1 MPVSIEEF
9 WSLTQQSSLWAS
21 GEYQDIK
28 ERAASAHVADDVQ
41 TLAKWLIQQKAITK
55 YQSKVLLSGKPGPFI
70 FGDYRVNERIANPYE
85 VRRFTG
91 IHLPTS
97 HDVLLHFRRADNSQ
111 DGMSLA
117 KKHLSI
123 QHPQLDR
130 CYEMIRAG
138 SFEIAITEEID
149 GSSLRT
155 VLKSHKRIPT
165 GIAVRIAHQIAM
177 GLSQLHNSQL
187 THGCI
192 SPTDIIIQPGNV
204 ARLRRFPLRSLQP
217 ALNLPTDR
225 LAEADYWAPEL
236 YAHRQTPDPLID
248 IYALGCVLYELLA
261 GQPPFGGNTIS
272 EKMDL
277 HASERIEPLENLRD
291 MPDGLSEVVAFMMAK
306 QRPLRY
312 QDAGE
317 IADKLEGYLKQSS
330 QSAPPTP
337 KPSETSYLSW
347 LQGQR
352 ERIPAHLIDNGEPS
366 TKDQPETIS
375 PAPSIVDDGNQ
386 VDVPELVNS
395 SRSVISN
402 RARKKTAPNWLIL
415 GVALTAVAVTG
426 TILGIQLAT
435 SPATPTA
442 SSDSGGGTT
451 NPSRS
456 DSAPETSPPPT
467 VDEESINLVED
478 DGQTLW
484 ESPTKGENITLEFTP
499 PDAQMFLFLRP
510 KSIAQD
516 PEGAKVLRAL
526 GPLYNSLQQGF
537 QQLKLPWNQLDSML
551 VAFSPQDIG
560 PPRVTISGVFDSAAG
575 RNEFLSSVITSASEG
590 GQRWQAGSSHVG
602 FAPDADPKRICIS
615 TPDDLQQILEI
626 RGAPPLLKRQVEK
639 LRQLS
644 DQDRHVTLL
653 LDPHFLNADGREA
666 LTGPYEKIRLPI
678 QDFLG
683 EGIQAASLS
692 LNLGES
698 FYGEL
703 FLASTLDRVPK
714 QLAEDCRARLG
725 QLPEQVNNYLGQI
738 TIDKF
743 WQPVAL
749 RFPLMINFLYDQ
761 SRVGNVG
768 DTALI
773 NFIMPPQA
781 AHNLFLATQLAI
793 EVPSGGTSVPAIGPT
808 NGGGKLGLPQILGH
822 TMNFA
827 FPQQSLEFAI
837 RDFGQAV
844 NERLPETDFKVEIVG
859 RDLQLAGITRNQ
871 QIRDVS
877 LTQKTVDEI
886 LTALVH
892 RANPVR
898 TESVSD
904 PEQKLV
910 WVVSPASASTG
921 ATLLITTRTAAQEN
935 GYELPQQFLA
945 NPAEK

>member
-9 WSLTQQSSLWAS
+9 WSLAQQSSLWAF
-21 GEYQDIK
+21 GEYQDIQR
-28 ERAASAHVADDVQ
+28 RAATASVIDDAQ
-41 TLAKWLIQQKAITK
+41 TLANWLVQQKSITK
-55 YQSKVLLSGKPGPFI
+55 YQAKVLLSGKPGPFI
-70 FGDYRVNERIANPYE
+70 FGDYRVKERLASPSH
-85 VRRFTG
+85 VRRFKG
-91 IHLPTS
+91 IHLPT
-97 HDVLLHFRRADNSQ
+97 HHEVLLHFRRAESSQ
-111 DGMSLA
+111 DELDSA
-117 KKHLSI
+117 KRHLSV

-130 CYEMIRAG
+130 CYEIVTVG
-138 SFEIAITEEID
+138 SFEIAITEDID
-149 GSSLRT
+149 GSSLRAI
-155 VLKSHKRIPT
+155 LKSNKRIPA

-177 GLSQLHNSQL
+177 GLTQLHNSQL

-192 SPTDIIIQPGNV
+192 SPADIIIQPGNV
-204 ARLRRFPLRSLQP
+204 ARLRRFPLQP
-217 ALNLPTDR
+217 LLPGLELPPDR
-225 LAEADYWAPEL
+225 LPEANYWAPEL
-236 YAHRQTPDPLID
+236 YAHRQNPDPLTD

-261 GQPPFGGNTIS
+261 SKPPFGGTTFA

-277 HASERIEPLENLRD
+277 HASEPIRPFDDIRG
-291 MPDGLSEVVAFMMAK
+291 MPDGLGEVVAFMMAK

-312 QDAGE
+312 QAAAE

-330 QSAPPTP
+330 QSAAPTP

-352 ERIPAHLIDNGEPS
+352 ERIPAHLVDDGEPS
-366 TKDQPETIS
+366 QKDQPAINS
-375 PAPSIVDDGNQ
+375 PAPMVGDDGNP
-386 VDVPELVNS
+386 VGVPQLVSS

-402 RARKKTAPNWLIL
+402 RPRKKTVPSGLIL
-415 GVALTAVAVTG
+415 GLALIAVAVTG
-426 TILGIQLAT
+426 TMIGIQLAT
-435 SPATPTA
+435 SPSTPTA
-442 SSDSGGGTT
+442 SSDSGVGTT
-451 NPSRS
+451 NPSQA
-456 DSAPETSPPPT
+456 DSAPETSTPPDP
-467 VDEESINLVED
+467 DEESLNLVDD

-484 ESPTKGENITLEFTP
+484 ESPTKGENIAIEFTP

-510 KSIAQD
+510 KAITQD

-526 GPLYNSLQQGF
+526 GPLYDSIQRGF
-537 QQLKLPWNQLDSML
+537 QELRLPWDQLDSML
-551 VAFSPQDIG
+551 VALSPQDIG
-560 PPRVTISGVFDSAAG
+560 PPRVTISGVFDSESA
-575 RNEFLSSVITSASEG
+575 RHDFLSSVTASASDG
-590 GQRWQAGSSHVG
+590 GQRWQAGSTHVG
-602 FAPDADPKRICIS
+602 FAPDADPRRICIS
-615 TPDDLQQILEI
+615 TADDLQQILEI
-626 RGAPPLLKRQVEK
+626 RGDPPLLKRQVEK

-666 LTGPYEKIRLPI
+666 LAGPYEKIRLPI

-703 FLASTLDRVPK
+703 YLASTLDRAPK
-714 QLAEDCRARLG
+714 QLAEDCRSRLG

-749 RFPLMINFLYDQ
+749 RFPLMISFLYDQ

-773 NFIMPPQA
+773 NFVMPPQA

-793 EVPSGGTSVPAIGPT
+793 EVPSGGTPGPAISST
-808 NGGGKLGLPQILGH
+808 NSEKPRLPQILAH
-822 TMNFA
+822 TMNFE

-837 RDFGQAV
+837 RDFGRAV
-844 NERLPETDFKVEIVG
+844 NESLPEAVFKVEIVG
-859 RDLQLAGITRNQ
+859 EDLQLAGITRNQ
-871 QIRDVS
+871 QIRNVS

-886 LTALVH
+886 LTELVH

-904 PEQKLV
+904 QEQKLV
-910 WVVSPASASTG
+910 WVVSSASESTG
-921 ATLLITTRTAAQEN
+921 VTLLITTRTAAQEN

-945 NPAEK
+945 NPAQE

>member
-28 ERAASAHVADDVQ
+28 ERAASANVTDDVQ
-41 TLAKWLIQQKAITK
+41 TLANWLIQQKAITK

-70 FGDYRVNERIANPYE
+70 FGDYRVNERLANPYE

-91 IHLPTS
+91 IHLPTN
-97 HDVLLHFRRADNSQ
+97 HDVLLHFRRSDNSQ
-111 DGMSLA
+111 EGMGLA

-130 CYEMIRAG
+130 CYEIITAG

-155 VLKSHKRIPT
+155 VLKSNKRIPT

-177 GLSQLHNSQL
+177 GLAQLHNAQL

-192 SPTDIIIQPGNV
+192 SPADIIIQPGNV
-204 ARLRRFPLRSLQP
+204 SRLRRFPLRFLQP
-217 ALNLPTDR
+217 GLKLPPDR

-236 YAHRQTPDPLID
+236 YAHRQTPDPLTD
-248 IYALGCVLYELLA
+248 IYALGCVFYELLA
-261 GQPPFGGNTIS
+261 GQPPFGGDTIA
-272 EKMDL
+272 EKMEL
-277 HASERIEPLENLRD
+277 HASEPIQPLENHRD

-312 QDAGE
+312 QDAAE

-330 QSAPPTP
+330 QSAAPTP

-352 ERIPAHLIDNGEPS
+352 ERIPAHLVDDGKPS
-366 TKDQPETIS
+366 TNDQPEIIS
-375 PAPSIVDDGNQ
+375 PAPSIADGSKP
-386 VDVPELVNS
+386 VDVPELVS
-395 SRSVISN
+395 ASRSVISN
-402 RARKKTAPNWLIL
+402 RPRKKTAPNWLIL
-415 GVALTAVAVTG
+415 GIALIAVAVTG
-426 TILGIQLAT
+426 TIIGIQLA
-435 SPATPTA
+435 SPTATPTA
-442 SSDSGGGTT
+442 SSDSGAGTP

-456 DSAPETSPPPT
+456 DSAPETSPSPA
-467 VDEESINLVED
+467 VDEESLNLVDD

-510 KSIAQD
+510 KSITQD

-526 GPLYNSLQQGF
+526 GPLYDSLQHGF
-537 QQLKLPWNQLDSML
+537 QQLKLPWDQLDSML

-560 PPRVTISGVFDSAAG
+560 PPRVTISGVFDSEAG
-575 RNEFLSSVITSASEG
+575 RNEFLSSVTTSASEG

-615 TPDDLQQILEI
+615 PPDDLQQIVEI

-703 FLASTLDRVPK
+703 FLASTLDRAPK
-714 QLAEDCRARLG
+714 QLAEDCRSRLG

-749 RFPLMINFLYDQ
+749 RFPLMISFLYDQ

-773 NFIMPPQA
+773 NFVMPPQA

-793 EVPSGGTSVPAIGPT
+793 EVPAGGASAPATGTT
-808 NGGGKLGLPQILGH
+808 NGGGKPGLPQILGH
-822 TMNFA
+822 TMSFA

-844 NERLPETDFKVEIVG
+844 NEALPGADFKVEIVG

-886 LTALVH
+886 LTELVH

-910 WVVSPASASTG
+910 WVVSPTSVSTG

-935 GYELPQQFLA
+935 GYELPKQFLA
-945 NPAEK
+945 NPAKK